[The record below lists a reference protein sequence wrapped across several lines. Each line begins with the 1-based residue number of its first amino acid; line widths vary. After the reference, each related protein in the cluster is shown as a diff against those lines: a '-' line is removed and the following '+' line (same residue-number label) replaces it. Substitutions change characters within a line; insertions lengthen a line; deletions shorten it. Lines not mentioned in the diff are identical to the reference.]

1 MGPSSVYI
9 ACGATAGVMSG
20 SPLNAAIKASA
31 RLSPSA
37 GVFASATGNWM
48 MVCPSTPR
56 RPAAF
61 VSFAI
66 SSSK

>member
-1 MGPSSVYI
+1 MNVSVR
-9 ACGATAGVMSG
+9 A
-20 SPLNAAIKASA
+20 
-31 RLSPSA
+31 SPSP

-48 MVCPSTPR
+48 MVSPSTPR
-56 RPAAF
+56 SPAAF